1 MHWLLF
7 VYGLLPIGLI
17 SLILVS
23 LPTPSKMGQYL
34 NSKLVRLGSVKVP
47 YMRITIIHFLIVISI
62 LTFILTT
69 NIAYKH
75 SKIPESNWN
84 GIGISPTCIRWR
96 AERNFWICTTNVI
109 VYWTTYIIYNMKK
122 TLYEERLIRKIID
135 RQNQEE
141 KEDQNQ
147 EEKEDQNQE
156 EKNLPSIKGKII
168 SVLKIVDTLN
178 TRAMN
183 LISNEEKLA
192 DLEAKKNN

>member
-1 MHWLLF
+1 MHWILF

-23 LPTPSKMGQYL
+23 LPTPSKIGKYL
-34 NSKLVRLGSVKVP
+34 NSKLVLLGTVKVP
-47 YMRITIIHFLIVISI
+47 YMRITIIQFLIFISV

-69 NIAYKH
+69 NIVYKH
-75 SKIPESNWN
+75 SESLESKWN

-109 VYWTTYIIYNMKK
+109 VYWTAYIIYNMKK

-147 EEKEDQNQE
+147 EEK
-156 EKNLPSIKGKII
+156 NLPSIKGKII

-178 TRAMN
+178 ARAMN
-183 LISNEEKLA
+183 LVSSEEKLV